1 MAEPVVQSIE
11 GLTVKS
17 TPLPPFRALDL
28 VPEIIG
34 LAAPGANMDSDAA
47 TFATILRGL
56 GGGKLRELL
65 PRILAGTK
73 VMLPQAGGAAIEV
86 QLDSVDGINLVFDG
100 RMGAFPAVVGFA
112 IRVSFAD
119 FLEGFGRA
127 VQSFKAPAG
136 SPSSSPST

>member
-1 MAEPVVQSIE
+1 MAESVTTSIE
-11 GLTVKS
+11 GLIVKS

-28 VPEIIG
+28 VPEIVG
-34 LAAPGANMDSDAA
+34 LIEPNASADSDAA
-47 TFATILRGL
+47 MFAAILRGL

-65 PRILAGTK
+65 PRILAGTE
-73 VMLPQAGGAAIEV
+73 VMLPQAGAAAIPV
-86 QLDSVDGINLVFDG
+86 RLDSVDGINLVFDG

-127 VQSFKAPAG
+127 VQQFKAQAG
-136 SPSSSPST
+136 LPNSNPST